1 MYTINYKAT
10 TITQR
15 VRSSKPTKKIK
26 WNNEKQGTQQ
36 KVGKKRRRRNGTN
49 EKQIAR

>member
-15 VRSSKPTKKIK
+15 VSSSKPTKKIK
-26 WNNEKQGTQQ
+26 WNNEKQETQQ
-36 KVGKKRRRRNGTN
+36 KVGKK
-49 EKQIAR
+49 KKKKKWDK